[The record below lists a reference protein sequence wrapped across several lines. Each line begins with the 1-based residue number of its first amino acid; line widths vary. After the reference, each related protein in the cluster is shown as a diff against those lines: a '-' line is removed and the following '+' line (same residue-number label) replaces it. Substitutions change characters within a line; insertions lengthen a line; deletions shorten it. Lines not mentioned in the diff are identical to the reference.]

1 MRSPHIIVSLV
12 LFVFL
17 SLILQTH
24 QRTIGQTH
32 RIGSNVQ
39 HVNDVAVTSRKGEEK
54 RALGFGGRKPHG
66 GKGRCSITVNME
78 SQVVRIPSPI
88 GRTLYYF
95 FSFHPAMGNTLAD
108 TLAKSALLSLS
119 SSPLVDE

>member
-24 QRTIGQTH
+24 QRTIVQTH

-39 HVNDVAVTSRKGEEK
+39 HVNDVAVTSPEGRRKESFRVRRPKTSWRKGKMLNNSE
-54 RALGFGGRKPHG
+54 HG
-66 GKGRCSITVNME
+66 V
-78 SQVVRIPSPI
+78 PSGPNPI
-88 GRTLYYF
+88 SNR
-95 FSFHPAMGNTLAD
+95 
-108 TLAKSALLSLS
+108 
-119 SSPLVDE
+119 